1 MELLLK
7 SLIILCDNFFCV
19 AKEFNAAVLIRD
31 ALKVIFTK
39 KSIFEDQKNL

>member
-1 MELLLK
+1 MALLLK
-7 SLIILCDNFFCV
+7 SLIILCDKIISV

-31 ALKVIFTK
+31 ALKLILTK